1 MFIGGRALSP
11 PLALSNSQEIEEG
24 KVRETALA
32 MVPVVHLMS
41 DAEIDF

>member
-11 PLALSNSQEIEEG
+11 SLALSNSQEIEG

-41 DAEIDF
+41 DARIN